1 MRYYAISPE
10 RRITNPAVTAII
22 EAATKRTLV
31 KRPGKVSL

>member
-22 EAATKRTLV
+22 EAAKREIF
-31 KRPGKVSL
+31 G